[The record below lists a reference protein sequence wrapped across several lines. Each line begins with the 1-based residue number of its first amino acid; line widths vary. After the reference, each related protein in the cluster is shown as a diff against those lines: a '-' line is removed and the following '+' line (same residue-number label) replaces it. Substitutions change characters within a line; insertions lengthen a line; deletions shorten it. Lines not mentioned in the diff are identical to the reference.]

1 MKSPLL
7 HTLALAATLL
17 TPAVMTAQVDRTKAP
32 PAGPAPEVHLG
43 EHKSFLLDNGMRV
56 IIVENHKIPIVTAQV
71 RFDIPPIMQ
80 GDIAGYQDLVGELLT
95 SGTARHSK
103 EQIDELV
110 DGLGAQLAG
119 SNDGIYASS
128 LKRNFTQVMDLLY
141 EVITNALAGSTK
153 DQP

>member
-1 MKSPLL
+1 MNRQRKTMKSPLL

-80 GDIAGYQDLVGELLT
+80 GDIAGYQDLVGELLPVGPH
-95 SGTARHSK
+95 GTARNRSMNWWT
-103 EQIDELV
+103 
-110 DGLGAQLAG
+110 G
-119 SNDGIYASS
+119 SVPSWPGPM
-128 LKRNFTQVMDLLY
+128 TV
-141 EVITNALAGSTK
+141 ST
-153 DQP
+153 PAA